1 MPTSRRF
8 ECISR
13 WALLLTLLSA
23 PSGLVAQSLP
33 PWDLAVSFGAFG
45 GRFHFADSTHL
56 PTQEM
61 LGGSVAIDFGRGVL
75 FRGYYW
81 QGINEDLDAT
91 DPMFGYGGEI
101 QFDVNLFSVV
111 KPFFV
116 GGLGSMEF
124 GADYQDELG
133 RTPRKTTTYDIGA
146 GIALDLSRW
155 LRFEVAARDYLF
167 EGPRLVEEEAADT
180 WHSSLLLTG
189 GVTITLGRR
198 KTAPSL
204 QSIIAGETAP
214 VPGEY
219 TVPPGMVLVPTAQ
232 GGVLVPEAQAGALAL
247 SDSGSA
253 SALADDAVRSI
264 LAVEIGYI
272 DALFPDQA
280 KLGEE
285 RTPISGERAD
295 TLKARLTYR
304 MHEAFD
310 YLAAAE
316 AAAVLEGL
324 DAQLVGY
331 GITLDAKDDIL
342 TAARET
348 LARRV
353 RLVEA
358 EGRDQILQLDSAL
371 AWEDA
376 EALRRRRVGGALGGS
391 FGNGTQLLL
400 GGQLGFGAPWS
411 PSFSFVPEVTLGFF
425 DGGVSAL
432 AQGSLRYFYPRDG
445 VEPYGGLGLG
455 VLVLSGTLGD
465 LSGSTVSVT
474 PILGVEIPA
483 TGMKDVF
490 GEGLRGY
497 FVEYQGVGFFD
508 LHRLVFGLNWGL

>member
-1 MPTSRRF
+1 MSMSTRF
-8 ECISR
+8 ESISR
-13 WALLLTLLSA
+13 CALVVTFLVA
-23 PSGLVAQSLP
+23 PSGLAAQNPST
-33 PWDLAVSFGAFG
+33 WDLAVSFGTFG
-45 GRFHFADSTHL
+45 GQFQFADSTHL

-61 LGGSVAIDFGRGVL
+61 FGGSVAVDLGRGVL

-81 QGINEDLDAT
+81 QGVNEDLAAT

-101 QFDVNLFSVV
+101 QFDLNLFSAV

-124 GADYQDELG
+124 GADYEDELG
-133 RTPRKTTTYDIGA
+133 RTPQKTTTYDLGA
-146 GIALDLSRW
+146 GVALDLARW
-155 LRFEVAARDYLF
+155 LRLEVAARNYLF
-167 EGPRLVEEEAADT
+167 EGPRLEDEEVADT
-180 WHSSLLLTG
+180 RHSSLLLTG

-198 KTAPSL
+198 KTAPSVR
-204 QSIIAGETAP
+204 SVIAGETAP

-219 TVPPGMVLVPTAQ
+219 AAPGVPAGMVLVPR
-232 GGVLVPEAQAGALAL
+232 AQAGVAVLN
-247 SDSGSA
+247 DSLRGGLPTP
-253 SALADDAVRSI
+253 LADGAVRSI
-264 LAVEIGYI
+264 LTVEMGYL

-285 RTPISGERAD
+285 RIPITGERAD

-310 YLAAAE
+310 YLATAE
-316 AAAVLEGL
+316 AAAVLAEL
-324 DAQLVGY
+324 DAQLDAY
-331 GITLDAKDDIL
+331 GITLDAKDEIL

-348 LARRV
+348 LAQRV

-358 EGRDQILQLDSAL
+358 EGREQLIQLDSAMV
-371 AWEDA
+371 WEDA
-376 EALRRRRVGGALGGS
+376 EALRRRRLSGALGGS
-391 FGNGTQLLL
+391 FGNGTQFLL

-425 DGGVSAL
+425 DGGVSTL
-432 AQGSLRYFYPRDG
+432 VQGSLRYFYPRDG

-465 LSGSTVSVT
+465 LSGSSVALT

-483 TGMKDVF
+483 TGMRDVF
-490 GEGLRGY
+490 GEGLKGY

-508 LHRLVFGLNWGL
+508 LHRLVFGLNWGF